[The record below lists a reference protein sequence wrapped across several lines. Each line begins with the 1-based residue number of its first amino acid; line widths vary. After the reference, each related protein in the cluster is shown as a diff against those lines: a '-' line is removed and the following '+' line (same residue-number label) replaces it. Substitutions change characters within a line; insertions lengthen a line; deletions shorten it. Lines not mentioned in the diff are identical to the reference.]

1 MRRSM
6 PEQPLVPSWFA
17 YGFLMKLKKD
27 LPASE
32 YEEFVKWWNSHLLTG
47 TQGSPPSNESSSE

>member
-1 MRRSM
+1 MPRSM

-17 YGFLMKLKKD
+17 YGFLQRLKRD

-32 YEEFVKWWNSHLLTG
+32 YEEFVKWWNSHLLIG
-47 TQGSPPSNESSSE
+47 THDSPRSNENLSG